1 MFWSCIWRLLAPRSF
16 DLPARLLWRNHRMM
30 RLRVGASRVAGA
42 GGSQVKT
49 TAPKRFVVRP
59 PQGHIMP
66 GASQRITLTMVP
78 KEAIELQRKYHAG
91 QEEEAKDKFLVQTA
105 SLTGDFYE
113 EHLQDRDTKLSSLS
127 LSPEDSKT
135 IKEEQT
141 KIISE
146 MWSQRPKTEIESKRL
161 TTKFVYGSLPDSY
174 SPSPIAPSVDPNMNA
189 PSGPVPGSPEVGSP
203 TPPRP
208 PSLPPSLHPFPSSP
222 CPQKLRPRPLSFA
235 LLWLAHAL
243 CL

>member
-1 MFWSCIWRLLAPRSF
+1 M
-16 DLPARLLWRNHRMM
+16 
-30 RLRVGASRVAGA
+30 G
-42 GGSQVKT
+42 
-49 TAPKRFVVRP
+49 
-59 PQGHIMP
+59 
-66 GASQRITLTMVP
+66 
-78 KEAIELQRKYHAG
+78 
-91 QEEEAKDKFLVQTA
+91 EEEAKDKFLVQTA

-141 KIISE
+141 KIVSE

-189 PSGPVPGSPEVGSP
+189 PSAPVPGSPEGLFTELSALRKKYDDLVAYSVDVTADRDRLNGMV
-203 TPPRP
+203 
-208 PSLPPSLHPFPSSP
+208 
-222 CPQKLRPRPLSFA
+222 QKLKADVKRSEGVTRTV
-235 LLWLAHAL
+235 LAPEGAAE
-243 CL
+243 